1 MCKIGDVML
10 KTEMRNPRTMNLD
23 KMSTRDM
30 VQVINDEM
38 KKAVF
43 AIDEEVPNIEKAV
56 DVVAERIKNGG
67 RLIYMGAGTS
77 GRLGILDA
85 AECPPTF
92 GVDGN
97 TVVGIM
103 AGGDKCLRSASED
116 QEDSSEAAIVD
127 LKGIEL
133 TGKDALVGISVAGGA
148 QYVIEALNYAKSLG
162 CATIA
167 ITSNKGSKIDEIAD
181 ISICPDT
188 GAEVVT
194 GSTRMKAGTAQ
205 KIILNMLSTC
215 AMIKQGYVYE
225 NLMINLKPT
234 NIKLKKRV
242 ISIVMDIMECSEEE
256 AVKGLEANNWVIKDA
271 ICAMGK

>member
-1 MCKIGDVML
+1 ML

-23 KMSTRDM
+23 KMSTREM

-38 KKAVF
+38 KNAVL
-43 AIDEEVPNIEKAV
+43 AVDNEVPNIEKAV

-103 AGGDKCLRSASED
+103 AGGDKCLRSASEN
-116 QEDSSEAAIVD
+116 QEDSGEAAIVD

-256 AVKGLEANNWVIKDA
+256 AVKGLEANNWVIKDT